1 MTTAGRI
8 LILPKGE
15 YNSETKYEMLDLVYH
30 NGTSWLAKKE
40 STGVEPTDANSE
52 YWQKMFDA
60 DAFTNAKIEEAV
72 RAYMESN
79 NA

>member
-8 LILPKGE
+8 LIMPKG
-15 YNSETKYEMLDLVYH
+15 NWDSEKTYEMLDLVYH

-40 STGVEPTDANSE
+40 SIGVEPTVNNTD
-52 YWQKMFDA
+52 YWQNMFDA
-60 DAFTNAKIEEAV
+60 DAFLDAKIEEKV

-79 NA
+79 A